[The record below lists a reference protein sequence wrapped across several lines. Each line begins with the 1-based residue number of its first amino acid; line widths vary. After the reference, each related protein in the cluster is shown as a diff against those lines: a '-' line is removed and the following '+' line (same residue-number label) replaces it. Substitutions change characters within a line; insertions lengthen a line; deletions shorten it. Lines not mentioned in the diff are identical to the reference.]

1 MDIDGEVTNVNLK
14 IYHNKSQK
22 GEVAITLEN
31 NVIGKVAAQFL
42 VDEDKITGM
51 VACEN
56 DSTKNQLEGFGDLL
70 SEAFE
75 DKKVNISLVQSNYIE
90 LEKFGDDR
98 DKDSKAVSTKELYK
112 TAKIFLKSI
121 NNIGGEKYEN

>member
-1 MDIDGEVTNVNLK
+1 
-14 IYHNKSQK
+14 
-22 GEVAITLEN
+22 
-31 NVIGKVAAQFL
+31 VIGKVAAQFL

-56 DSTKNQLEGFGDLL
+56 DSTKNQLEGFGELL

-75 DKKVNISLVQSNYIE
+75 DKKVNVSLVQSNYIE